1 MRHAVEELEISALLL
16 CPPPCCLDWVA
27 SLQKKM
33 LNRLVHDKDARLRLQ
48 ISFSPL
54 ISSSEI
60 WNHSIRQR
68 VLKLIQGAPGHEELH
83 FS

>member
-1 MRHAVEELEISALLL
+1 M
-16 CPPPCCLDWVA
+16 
-27 SLQKKM
+27 QKKI
-33 LNRLVHDKDARLRLQ
+33 LNRLVLDKDARLRLQ

-54 ISSSEI
+54 TSSSEV

-68 VLKLIQGAPGHEELH
+68 VLKLIQRAPDHEELH